1 MPATALAL
9 LLLVAVW
16 PRFQAAIDS
25 VHFTSLPKIDTS
37 QAQDVRMVAARYS
50 GLDREN
56 RPFVVTAEV
65 AHQAPKADD
74 AIALD
79 GPKADMTTL
88 SGNWNE
94 LTAYVGLYQPQSQLL
109 DLFGNVEL
117 YQDKGNEIHSDS
129 VRIDMAQGTAESHD
143 PVDGQG
149 HFRPRQ
155 RPGPAYPE
163 PRRHHHFHWPCHPRP
178 RAPCGPDGQ
187 GHSMK
192 SRSKGVAA
200 CAALAA
206 LAALALGG
214 PSARAQNGA
223 GAPGLAGSALGSNN
237 QPIHIVAE
245 QGIEWQQTNRL
256 YIARGHATAT
266 RGDDLG
272 PRRHALRLLPPG
284 HRPEDAGRRNPRCA
298 ATSDGGPDTLTER
311 HVHRDLPARGGGNVR
326 FVNATQTAYGDHAVY
341 DVDQAVM
348 VLTGKNLRMMT
359 AATKS

>member
-1 MPATALAL
+1 MKSPLDIAFERARISIARSGGLDTRRRYSRFVGLAKRILPATALAL

-74 AIALD
+74 AISLD

-143 PVDGQG
+143 PVEGNGNFGHINAQG
-149 HFRPRQ
+149 LRILN
-155 RPGPAYPE
+155 
-163 PRRHHHFHWPCHPRP
+163 
-178 RAPCGPDGQ
+178 
-187 GHSMK
+187 
-192 SRSKGVAA
+192 RSDT
-200 CAALAA
+200 
-206 LAALALGG
+206 
-214 PSARAQNGA
+214 
-223 GAPGLAGSALGSNN
+223 
-237 QPIHIVAE
+237 IIF
-245 QGIEWQQTNRL
+245 T
-256 YIARGHATAT
+256 GHATL
-266 RGDDLG
+266 DLA
-272 PRRHALRLLPPG
+272 PH
-284 HRPEDAGRRNPRCA
+284 
-298 ATSDGGPDTLTER
+298 
-311 HVHRDLPARGGGNVR
+311 PA
-326 FVNATQTAYGDHAVY
+326 QTA
-341 DVDQAVM
+341 
-348 VLTGKNLRMMT
+348 K
-359 AATKS
+359 AAP